1 MFKPSWQEAMERG
14 ERERKAV
21 AYETGP
27 DGRTRVK
34 AIGTGAAADEI
45 IARAQESGV
54 EVRRNAEQVEELLRA
69 EADGETPSIPPEIY
83 ELMATVI
90 NFAQELNEQWL
101 RREFEPPAAP
111 EQPAADDDETSVAEE
126 AEDE

>member
-1 MFKPSWQEAMERG
+1 MFKPSWQEAVERG

-69 EADGETPSIPPEIY
+69 EGEEHSIPPEIY

-101 RREFEPPAAP
+101 RREFAPPAAEEEEP
-111 EQPAADDDETSVAEE
+111 AAADDESADEDE

>member
-1 MFKPSWQEAMERG
+1 MFKPSWQEAMDRG

-21 AYETGP
+21 AYEIGP
-27 DGRTRVK
+27 DGKRRVK

-54 EVRRNAEQVEELLRA
+54 EVRRNAEQVEELLRQ
-69 EADGETPSIPPEIY
+69 EGEDHSIPPEIY

-101 RREFEPPAAP
+101 QREFERPAEAP
-111 EQPAADDDETSVAEE
+111 EEKPAEE
-126 AEDE
+126 ADSE

>member
-14 ERERKAV
+14 DRERKAV

-69 EADGETPSIPPEIY
+69 EADGEAPSIPPEIY

-101 RREFEPPAAP
+101 RREFEPPAPEVEEPAP
-111 EQPAADDDETSVAEE
+111 ADDESAEE
-126 AEDE
+126 EVEDE